1 MKDASHSSEKVD
13 TESALSILGFK
24 SICQLLTLY
33 RVPPNVEDRIVEL
46 RVYCIESKRNN
57 LKRTVESAL
66 KNKWMQIEEE
76 TPSSDFII
84 SSEEN
89 ITLEF
94 TGDVEQTD
102 GLPQPI
108 MTFIRNGTC
117 FVQSQLQF
125 LRTNEMSGR
134 LLMHHGTIVR
144 DWKPLQW
151 ENMRANYKGMQFE
164 IPLMIVVKYI
174 PSSKT
179 V

>member
-1 MKDASHSSEKVD
+1 MD

-33 RVPPNVEDRIVEL
+33 RVPSNVEDRIVEL
-46 RVYCIESKRNN
+46 RVYCIESNRNN

-66 KNKWMQIEEE
+66 KNKWMQIEGE

-84 SSEEN
+84 SSEDK

-94 TGDVEQTD
+94 TGDVEQND
-102 GLPQPI
+102 GLPQPN

-117 FVQSQLQF
+117 FVQTQLQF
-125 LRTNEMSGR
+125 LNTNEMRGR
-134 LLMHHGTIVR
+134 LLMHHGTDVK
-144 DWKPLQW
+144 DSKPLQW
-151 ENMRANYKGMQFE
+151 ETMSVNYKGMQFE